1 MSRDY
6 DAVGGKVEATITFMV
21 IGVSKKH
28 TVRRPGSKFMRCG
41 GGEVG
46 ITSTA
51 KDTEVGVVGRS
62 TVQGL
67 VRGGK
72 GDGFNG

>member
-1 MSRDY
+1 
-6 DAVGGKVEATITFMV
+6 
-21 IGVSKKH
+21 
-28 TVRRPGSKFMRCG
+28 MRCG

-46 ITSTA
+46 ITSTT
-51 KDTEVGVVGRS
+51 KDTEVGVVERS